1 MVLAL
6 KGLAFVVIGLLWIP
20 VGIFLCIVALVPPT
34 LACVA
39 ALAYLQLQDFR
50 HMAVAVGLLAAMVW
64 VYAKAWGWL
73 KRNRRWQDFRLDF

>member
-6 KGLAFVVIGLLWIP
+6 KGIAFVIIGLLWIP

-34 LACVA
+34 FACVA
-39 ALAYLQLQDFR
+39 VLAYGQLQDFR
-50 HMAVAVGLLAAMVW
+50 HMAVAVGLLAAMLW
-64 VYAKAWGWL
+64 AYAKAWAWL